1 MTQDGIERFSVVR
14 YKGQLAHMLVL
25 DVFIN
30 YVRYEM
36 LNGWTSLAL
45 RSEVEVVRNP
55 VNIVFKIKR
64 SP

>member
-1 MTQDGIERFSVVR
+1 MIHDGIERFSVVR
-14 YKGQLAHMLVL
+14 YKGQLAPMLVL
-25 DVFIN
+25 DVFVN

-45 RSEVEVVRNP
+45 RSELEVVRNP